1 MALVKWKDG
10 GKWGTLNITWGD
22 YQLVQEV
29 ADVIEDG
36 IGTKSRREREGLL
49 KKLDKDK
56 KKRFIHLICRIK
68 GEKVYDEKKE
78 VEDMEIKIQD
88 AELVI
93 NEVLGKIRV
102 EGTNVL

>member
-10 GKWGTLNITWGD
+10 GKWGALDITWGD
-22 YQLVQEV
+22 YQLVEEV
-29 ADVIEDG
+29 ADLLEDG
-36 IGTKSRREREGLL
+36 HGSRKERLNQ
-49 KKLDKDK
+49 LDKDK

-78 VEDMEIKIQD
+78 IGSVEIKVED

-93 NEVLGKIRV
+93 ERVLGTMRV
-102 EGTNVL
+102 ENTNVL